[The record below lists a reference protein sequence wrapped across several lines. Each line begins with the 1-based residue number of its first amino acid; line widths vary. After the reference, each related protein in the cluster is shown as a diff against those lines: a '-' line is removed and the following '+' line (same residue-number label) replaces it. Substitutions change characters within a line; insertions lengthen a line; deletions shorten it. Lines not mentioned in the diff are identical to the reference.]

1 MMYII
6 GWIINVEFEVTS
18 SVKKKM
24 TKMVIQLTLSSK
36 NLYKKT
42 ISSFYHMFIK
52 EKEEN
57 VQMVNSKIVLR
68 LTLDLQLFRLCS
80 MVLMI

>member
-42 ISSFYHMFIK
+42 ISSFYRMFIK

-57 VQMVNSKIVLR
+57 V
-68 LTLDLQLFRLCS
+68 
-80 MVLMI
+80 

>member
-1 MMYII
+1 
-6 GWIINVEFEVTS
+6 
-18 SVKKKM
+18 M

-42 ISSFYHMFIK
+42 ISSFYRMFIK

-57 VQMVNSKIVLR
+57 V
-68 LTLDLQLFRLCS
+68 
-80 MVLMI
+80 